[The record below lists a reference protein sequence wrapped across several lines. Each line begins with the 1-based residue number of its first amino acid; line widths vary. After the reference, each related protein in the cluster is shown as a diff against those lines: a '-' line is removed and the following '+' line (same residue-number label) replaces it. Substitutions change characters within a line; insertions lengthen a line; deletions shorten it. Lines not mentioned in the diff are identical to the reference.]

1 MRPLPTWP
9 TNTFQSPK
17 LATREGL
24 AASAVFSRF
33 GRGRGLGLGWLRQGG
48 GRRREG
54 AGGACGRNREPDRA
68 KG

>member
-24 AASAVFSRF
+24 AASWVFSD
-33 GRGRGLGLGWLRQGG
+33 LGAALALDGFVSAAAG
-48 GRRREG
+48 GR
-54 AGGACGRNREPDRA
+54 GGACGHDREPDRA